1 MIIYLSDST
10 KEYKNATSF
19 LYATDGKEADFDT
32 QFSVSYDKEFL
43 NVEFMCGDNNFT
55 SENSFT
61 EHNQPL
67 YNQEVFEV
75 FVGLGKEDTK
85 EYLEIEINPNNA
97 LWIGKISNP
106 DLGESPQRI
115 LEQISPQEAGILHE
129 VSIFDNTWSGYL
141 HIPWE
146 FIGRDIDGNYRINFY
161 RIRSKVSHP
170 NPDWECD
177 TETCDFVCWQSTL
190 SGESPAFHRPK
201 RFGHLHIS
209 QKEHFDAKK
218 S

>member
-1 MIIYLSDST
+1 MQIHLQAPDS
-10 KEYKNATSF
+10 KHLIATPF
-19 LYATDGKEADFDT
+19 KHATNGENADFFTKVEVASDAD
-32 QFSVSYDKEFL
+32 YLK
-43 NVEFMCGDNNFT
+43 VEFVCGDNNFT
-55 SENSFT
+55 SENSLT

-85 EYLEIEINPNNA
+85 EYLEIEVNPNNA

-106 DLGESPQRI
+106 VLGESPQRI
-115 LEQISPQEAGILHE
+115 LEQISLQEAGILHE

-141 HIPWE
+141 HIPWK
-146 FIGRDIDGNYRINFY
+146 FIGRDIDGSYRINFY

-201 RFGHLHIS
+201 RFGHLLIS
-209 QKEHFDAKK
+209 
-218 S
+218 

>member
-1 MIIYLSDST
+1 MQIHLQSPDSKQLITTPFKHATNGENAEFFTKVEVASDTNYL
-10 KEYKNATSF
+10 KVGF
-19 LYATDGKEADFDT
+19 
-32 QFSVSYDKEFL
+32 V
-43 NVEFMCGDNNFT
+43 CGDNNFT
-55 SENSFT
+55 SENSLT
-61 EHNQPL
+61 VHNQPL

-177 TETCDFVCWQSTL
+177 TETCDFVCWQSTF

-201 RFGHLHIS
+201 RFGHLLVS
-209 QKEHFDAKK
+209 
-218 S
+218 